1 VCMNV
6 ILLGLHSYHRPVS
19 ADLINEG
26 NTGHI
31 KLINGQQAKST
42 HVYKSTKQKIHK
54 TKAAI
59 WFDKMPRLNHLTPR
73 YIHITVSGNNQHH
86 MSGRNMRVIT
96 ITQNY
101 IHTPK
106 NICWC
111 F

>member
-6 ILLGLHSYHRPVS
+6 ILLGLHSYQRPVS
-19 ADLINEG
+19 AGLINVG
-26 NTGHI
+26 NTEHT

-42 HVYKSTKQKIHK
+42 YAYKATKQKLHK

-86 MSGRNMRVIT
+86 MSGRNMWVIT
-96 ITQNY
+96 I
-101 IHTPK
+101 
-106 NICWC
+106 
-111 F
+111 